1 MPDLEIIEVVVETE
15 IAAVQVVVEN
25 EITAIE
31 VIQPGPQGP
40 IGETG
45 PQGPQGEP
53 GPAGVAVGITID
65 GGGLPI
71 KTGFAGDLE
80 IPFDMD
86 ITGWTLVSD
95 VQGSIVIDVWRDTFA
110 NFPPTDA
117 DTIAGTEKPTIAN
130 GTKAQDLTL
139 STWSASVTAGD
150 VLRFNVDS
158 VASITRATLT
168 LRGEKL

>member
-1 MPDLEIIEVVVETE
+1 MPDLEIIEVVVETD

-31 VIQPGPQGP
+31 VVQPGPQGP
-40 IGETG
+40 IGDPG

-53 GPAGVAVGITID
+53 GPAGVAIGITID

-71 KTGFAGDLE
+71 KTGVAGDLE
-80 IPFDMD
+80 IPFGME
-86 ITGWTLVSD
+86 ITGWTLVAD
-95 VQGSIVIDVWRDTFA
+95 VQGSIVVDVWRGEFA

-117 DTIAGTEKPTIAN
+117 DTIAGSEKPTIAN
-130 GTKAQDLTL
+130 ATKAQDLTL
-139 STWSASVTAGD
+139 DTWTTSVTAGD

-158 VASITRATLT
+158 VATITRATLT
-168 LRGEKL
+168 LRGEKV